1 MKFDCCIFQFPCCF
15 EAHDAKTNNPPKSTA
30 CKRLPIT
37 NTLTTLKHSPWKRS
51 AQYHRVTVSGVI
63 SGAAAYQ
70 PPLPPCRVGNML
82 HSISGQFK
90 VGCGRRGG
98 RGDSSCERSSSYTG
112 PRNQF
117 KRASGFD
124 LEYSS
129 IIQLRVFLCFSLVP
143 MFSTK
148 ANMIFCINHVSQV
161 HVQ

>member
-63 SGAAAYQ
+63 SGATAYQ

-90 VGCGRRGG
+90 VGCGRGGGEGTHHVKGHHHTRGL
-98 RGDSSCERSSSYTG
+98 RINLRELVVLTL
-112 PRNQF
+112 N
-117 KRASGFD
+117 
-124 LEYSS
+124 
-129 IIQLRVFLCFSLVP
+129 IHQLF
-143 MFSTK
+143 
-148 ANMIFCINHVSQV
+148 N
-161 HVQ
+161 